1 MVSAVN
7 SGRHRVLR
15 RFATG
20 FLTGPGGRFTAFAI
34 DLGIATTRYWSR
46 RLAGKE
52 TPW

>member
-1 MVSAVN
+1 MKDSRQPLA
-7 SGRHRVLR
+7 HRM
-15 RFATG
+15 AAG
-20 FLTGPGGRFTAFAI
+20 FLTGSVGRFTAFAI